1 MSTQYGTLSHRKTVQ
16 VPMWL
21 IVALVVTVTAVGV
34 GYTVDRMQRQGS
46 VASSTVRAFPDTQVA
61 AREGGAVLPA
71 TTDTTP
77 VFPGGLETS
86 GVIPVAGSGG
96 AFPDTQVTP
105 REGPSSRGTP
115 VEGTSVAA
123 SGMTQPI
130 VINGD
135 LCHQC
140 R

>member
-21 IVALVVTVTAVGV
+21 IVALVVGALAIGV
-34 GYTVDRMQRQGS
+34 GYSVEQYQGRGA
-46 VASSTVRAFPDTQVA
+46 VATSTVKAFPDTQVA

-71 TTDTTP
+71 TVDTP

-86 GVIPVAGSGG
+86 GVIPSTGVGG
-96 AFPDTQVTP
+96 AYPDTQVAA
-105 REGPSSRGTP
+105 REGTP
-115 VEGTSVAA
+115 VETGTSVAA
-123 SGMTQPI
+123 GGMSQPI
-130 VINGD
+130 VINGET
-135 LCHQC
+135 CHQC

>member
-21 IVALVVTVTAVGV
+21 IVALVVGALAIGV
-34 GYTVDRMQRQGS
+34 GYSVEQYQGRGA
-46 VASSTVRAFPDTQVA
+46 VATSTVKAFPDTQVA

-71 TTDTTP
+71 TVDAP

-86 GVIPVAGSGG
+86 GVIPSTGVGG
-96 AFPDTQVTP
+96 AYPDTQVAA
-105 REGPSSRGTP
+105 REGTP
-115 VEGTSVAA
+115 VETGTSVAA
-123 SGMTQPI
+123 GGMSQPI
-130 VINGD
+130 VINGET
-135 LCHQC
+135 CHQC